1 VDETGEPAVRARAPL
16 TRASSTRA
24 PLVGAALVFCAAS
37 LWATFGLFA
46 KVLYD
51 AGFEPLELASVRA
64 AIGFTGV
71 ALFAL
76 ARLPLTRRAQR
87 RRRDL
92 NRHGRGEHRCRTD
105 PGDHGVHVPIRSL
118 PFYAA
123 YGILGFA
130 LFEYVFFAALE
141 RTTVSIAV
149 SLLYTAPA
157 FVVVSSALLWRER
170 IGAHRWIALGLVLSG
185 VLLVT
190 GAAGAMLH
198 GTAPL
203 PPAALLLGLGAGA
216 GYALYTLFSKVATE
230 RDGPLASLFWSFG
243 FATLALAAVASPVA
257 PFVRAPQ
264 HTLLLLALGVVP
276 TILPYAFYLTALRR
290 LRASTASM
298 LASLE
303 PVVAAI
309 LAALLLGE
317 RMRGVQ
323 PLGMALVVT
332 AAVLLARDAAR
343 GMES

>member
-1 VDETGEPAVRARAPL
+1 VI
-16 TRASSTRA
+16 
-24 PLVGAALVFCAAS
+24 GAALVFCAAS

-64 AIGFTGV
+64 FV
-71 ALFAL
+71 AFAGIAVFAL
-76 ARLPLTRRAQR
+76 PRLLRSNGRVRVPL
-87 RRRDL
+87 
-92 NRHGRGEHRCRTD
+92 
-105 PGDHGVHVPIRSL
+105 RSL

-149 SLLYTAPA
+149 ALLYTAPA
-157 FVVVSSALLWRER
+157 FVVIASALLWRER
-170 IGAHRWIALGLVLSG
+170 VGTHRRIALGLVLAG

-190 GAAGAMLH
+190 GAAGALLR
-198 GTAPL
+198 GTATL

-216 GYALYTLFSKVATE
+216 GYAAYTMFSKVATV

-243 FATLALAAVASPVA
+243 FAALALAVIASPIA

-264 HTLLLLALGVVP
+264 HALLLLALGIVP

-290 LRASTASM
+290 LRASTAAM

-317 RMRGVQ
+317 RLEGLQ
-323 PLGMALVVT
+323 AAGMALVV
-332 AAVLLARDAAR
+332 AAALLLARDAAR
-343 GMES
+343 GNA